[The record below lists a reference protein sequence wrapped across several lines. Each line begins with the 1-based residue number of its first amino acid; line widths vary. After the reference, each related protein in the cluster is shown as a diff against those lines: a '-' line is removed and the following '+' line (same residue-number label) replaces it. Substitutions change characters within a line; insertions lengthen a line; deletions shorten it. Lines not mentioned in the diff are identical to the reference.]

1 MREAKIWRVSDRNDL
16 HTPGDFQYM
25 NPASYGPGVT
35 DADSTISYS
44 STENWYKRRAKYS
57 KSSDRSSKRDDS
69 AQLEAADDNF
79 LNDLLCKNEDVENH
93 SLNINQDR
101 DVCLASMLSNKRIE
115 QSISK
120 YSSHLNLAQNEE
132 EVPENKNLMQF
143 EASDQ
148 NNK

>member
-1 MREAKIWRVSDRNDL
+1 
-16 HTPGDFQYM
+16 M

-79 LNDLLCKNEDVENH
+79 INDLLCKNEDVENH

-101 DVCLASMLSNKRIE
+101 DVCLSSMLSNKRIE

-132 EVPENKNLMQF
+132 EVPENKNLIQF
-143 EASDQ
+143 EASDH

>member
-1 MREAKIWRVSDRNDL
+1 
-16 HTPGDFQYM
+16 M

-35 DADSTISYS
+35 DVDSTISYS

-57 KSSDRSSKRDDS
+57 KSSNRSSSNRGDS
-69 AQLEAADDNF
+69 AQHEAADDNF

-101 DVCLASMLSNKRIE
+101 DVCLASLLSNKRIE

-132 EVPENKNLMQF
+132 EVPENKNLIQF
-143 EASDQ
+143 EASDH